1 MILPPALT
9 LEVLRRLLV
18 CRLDSGER
26 QLSGA
31 DNRIR
36 RQANSL
42 ETCGMCSSRKLI
54 LGTVQSHE
62 ADVFEDY
69 SLEDEGKL
77 KPEEW
82 YKTFPC
88 GGLYSCEFKG
98 DVPWQAW
105 IPA

>member
-1 MILPPALT
+1 MEYPSAASRNMSAGKETACGSAPRKII
-9 LEVLRRLLV
+9 
-18 CRLDSGER
+18 R
-26 QLSGA
+26 QT
-31 DNRIR
+31 
-36 RQANSL
+36 NSF
-42 ETCGMCSSRKLI
+42 EASGMCFSRKLI

-82 YKTFPC
+82 YKTFAC

>member
-26 QLSGA
+26 QLSGT

-54 LGTVQSHE
+54 LGSSQTHV
-62 ADVFEDY
+62 AGVFEDY

-77 KPEEW
+77 KPREW
-82 YKTFPC
+82 YETSPC
-88 GGLYSCEFKG
+88 GGGL
-98 DVPWQAW
+98 
-105 IPA
+105 